1 MSTDGINNPTNE
13 SNASNPT
20 RKTRTSSVPAILLFL
35 CVLFS
40 MRFWTLLFHEGGH
53 ALADLIEG
61 NLPGLLYVHPFNFA
75 GFSRPIFVDRVL
87 NHSAGPVI
95 GVLIPLFIFILLWK
109 HRSVAVLPLVMVF
122 PWAAM
127 ETGANVIQITQTGDY
142 HNIIRLTGFS
152 EAVIVIPCLVLFAIG
167 AFFFLSLMP
176 LLGLGPKDWRVLFVL
191 PAAAIL
197 WDGVSFVVAHL
208 VVPVSPIDAIYHEG
222 TMVIQSAQMSQ
233 LGLLLVLLLVLLY
246 LSLYRVIS
254 PRIPSRLRS
263 ETVLLTWK
271 DLCIPA
277 LSAAACVI
285 AGLILIH

>member
-1 MSTDGINNPTNE
+1 MPTDGINNPTNE
-13 SNASNPT
+13 TNAGNAA
-20 RKTRTSSVPAILLFL
+20 RKTRTSFVLAILLFF

-53 ALADLIEG
+53 ALADLVEG
-61 NLPGLLYVHPFNFA
+61 NLPRLLYAHPFNFA

-95 GVLIPLFIFILLWK
+95 GVLVPLLIFILLWK

-142 HNIIRLTGFS
+142 HNIIRLTGLS
-152 EAVIVIPCLVLFAIG
+152 EAVIVIPCLVLFVIG
-167 AFFFLSLMP
+167 VFLFLSLLP

-191 PAAAIL
+191 PAAVIL
-197 WDGVSFVVAHL
+197 WGGVSFVVAHL
-208 VVPVSPIDAIYHEG
+208 VVPGSPIDVIYHEG
-222 TMVIQSAQMSQ
+222 TTVIQAAQTSQ
-233 LGLLLVLLLVLLY
+233 LGLLLVLLLDVLY
-246 LSLYRVIS
+246 LSLYRVIY

-263 ETVLLTWK
+263 ETALLTWK
-271 DLCIPA
+271 ELRIPV